1 MLKLFTKNLKNIS
14 KLTYKSNYTFITK
27 KYFFINYTKQ
37 NIFNFYS
44 IPTRNYTTKN
54 KDPNLFD
61 LEAEFENA
69 LSQQEEN
76 QEKRVKLLSI
86 KLLQL
91 TKPEDIIRLFENK
104 FQSYIGT
111 IYGEE
116 LTLLI
121 YFYTSLLDNDPGRN
135 TSSKYLIKYNIKI

>member
-14 KLTYKSNYTFITK
+14 KLTYISNYPFISK
-27 KYFFINYTKQ
+27 KYFFNYTKQ
-37 NIFNFYS
+37 NIFNFYT
-44 IPTRNYTTKN
+44 IPTKNYTTKN

-69 LSQQEEN
+69 LSQQDEN

-86 KLLQL
+86 KLLQF

-104 FQSYIGT
+104 FQSYVGT

-135 TSSKYLIKYNIKI
+135 VSSKIFNKIQ